1 MENKLYSKLSKAMT
15 KQDILS
21 EAPDRAWQADVDALL
36 LKDRIAY
43 CRRIKPTIG
52 KLFADAL
59 VASNKVAAE
68 DFLFAP
74 PKTFPR
80 SNTKL
85 GQ

>member
-1 MENKLYSKLSKAMT
+1 MT
-15 KQDILS
+15 KQHNLS

-43 CRRIKPTIG
+43 CKRINPTIG
-52 KLFADAL
+52 ALFADVL
-59 VASNKVAAE
+59 VASKTVAAE

-85 GQ
+85 GE